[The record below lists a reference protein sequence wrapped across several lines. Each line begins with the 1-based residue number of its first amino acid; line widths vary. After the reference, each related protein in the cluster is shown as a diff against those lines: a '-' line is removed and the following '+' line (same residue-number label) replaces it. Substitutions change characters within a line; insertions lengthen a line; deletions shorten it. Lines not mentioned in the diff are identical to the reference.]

1 MSDLLPEPGTILE
14 LIERDHR
21 LVSRMLTTFD
31 TTARHDWGAAFS
43 DVARYF
49 VRHELA
55 EQAVVYPL
63 LSEARATSRSLYADC
78 QAEES
83 SCLSQL
89 VEMEPLSPLSEEFAS
104 AIVSWRESVDAHLA
118 HENMVVMPRLRDLYD
133 RDLRQ
138 CASRYELARTVSPE
152 RPEAAAEAATSTRHE
167 SFAGFIDAIRT
178 RLGPG

>member
-21 LVSRMLTTFD
+21 LMRQMLTSFD
-31 TTARHDWGAAFS
+31 TTARHDWGNAFS

-63 LSEARATSRSLYADC
+63 LSKTRAKSRSLYADC
-78 QAEES
+78 EAEES
-83 SCLSQL
+83 ACLKRL
-89 VEMEPLSPLSEEFAS
+89 VEIEPLSPLSHEFAS
-104 AIVSWRESVDAHLA
+104 AIVSWRESVEAHLA

-133 RDLRQ
+133 RDLRE
-138 CASRYELARTVSPE
+138 CAARYELARTVSPE
-152 RPEAAAEAATSTRHE
+152 RPAAGLETATPTRHDT
-167 SFAGFIDAIRT
+167 FAGLIDAVRE
-178 RLGPG
+178 RVRSD